1 MVQAVLL
8 ESQKDVGDSRRMSVQ
23 KFGPAKAVDIPTRS
37 NGAVEGPAFTQ

>member
-23 KFGPAKAVDIPTRS
+23 KFGPAKAVDIPT
-37 NGAVEGPAFTQ
+37 NGAVEGRAFTQ